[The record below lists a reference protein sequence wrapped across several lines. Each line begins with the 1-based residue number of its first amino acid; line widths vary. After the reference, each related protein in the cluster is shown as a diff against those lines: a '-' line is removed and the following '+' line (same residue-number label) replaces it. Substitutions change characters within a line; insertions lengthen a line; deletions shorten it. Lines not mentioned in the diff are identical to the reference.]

1 MFTQHCLSVRNLKCM
16 KGGICSHLSLLPEY
30 KVHLLSSLTK
40 EGNMGLRS
48 QITCLL
54 RVARPKKKK
63 KGWKYW
69 IQNHFPSSSTLKHLC
84 FLLLFTNRSQFVDL
98 WPFLIFFLNYS
109 GIIYF
114 CAFLDVFILFCKPKF
129 PFSML
134 CRVSRNLEAGTGADS
149 AETCCLLTDLLACL
163 ACFLIALQKYQS
175 RGDSAHSELGHA
187 T

>member
-63 KGWKYW
+63 GWKYW

-98 WPFLIFFLNYS
+98 WPFLIFFLTILELFIS
-109 GIIYF
+109 VPSWM
-114 CAFLDVFILFCKPKF
+114 FLFFSANQSF
-129 PFSML
+129 PL
-134 CRVSRNLEAGTGADS
+134 VCYVELAGTWRLEQEQTLQRHAVY
-149 AETCCLLTDLLACL
+149 LLTSWLAWP
-163 ACFLIALQKYQS
+163 AF
-175 RGDSAHSELGHA
+175 
-187 T
+187 